1 MAPSLLDAGGGLILG
16 AFDRLMGAVAYF
28 KEQKLEGAALFRACF
43 LEVNGN
49 LELLKLLRRDDST
62 DKEMRAGLDNDALLR
77 YLCRLQITASASIL
91 LDTRSAGTDSPLQK
105 QFQGDFSLFLKKI
118 AFVAGRAEAFR
129 QLEDLDS
136 DEKKLLHGINLTVRI
151 DNLFRGLQDL
161 YRILKDQPG
170 VKEVFSET

>member
-1 MAPSLLDAGGGLILG
+1 
-16 AFDRLMGAVAYF
+16 MGAVAAF
-28 KEQKLEGAALFRACF
+28 KEQKMEGAALFRACY

-49 LELLKLLRRDDST
+49 LELLSLLRKDESM

-77 YLCRLQITASASIL
+77 YLCRLQITVSASIL
-91 LDTRSAGTDSPLQK
+91 LDARSAGTDSPLQR
-105 QFQGDFSLFLKKI
+105 QFQGDFSQFIKKI

-129 QLEDLDS
+129 QLENLDI

-151 DNLFRGLQDL
+151 NNLLQGLKDL
-161 YRILKDQPG
+161 YHILKDQPG